1 MYLKKLALAAFL
13 VATATGYAG
22 AADLPVKAAASP
34 PLAPPFFF
42 VNDNTLEYSYRF
54 TATDPG
60 VGVTPKNLV
69 TFTHFD
75 VWAYGTNF
83 FTVSWLRSTSN
94 DPAINPLAPG
104 GGIGVGTGTSEI
116 YGLFRS
122 TFGFNEISNT
132 KMFSMGPL
140 TDISLEVGADANAS
154 NGGILSGKTDV
165 VAGLDFSFALPYKG
179 HFELSPLFYKEWQH
193 SQFAG
198 IPSESLDFTG
208 TWALETVYAMPLGF
222 LPPSIPLTFS
232 GYANFYGP
240 KGSGGGFVG
249 VGGNQTTTEFHS
261 EQRISLDVGK
271 VMGGRPGMFS
281 VFGGYRYWT
290 HKFGIA
296 SSTLI
301 PFTTESTWITG
312 ATIAF

>member
-1 MYLKKLALAAFL
+1 MYAKTSVLAALL
-13 VATATGYAG
+13 VATATGIAG
-22 AADLPVKAAASP
+22 AADMPMKAKAP

-60 VGVTPKNLV
+60 VNKTAKNLV

-83 FTVSWLRSTSN
+83 FTISWLRSSN
-94 DPAINPLAPG
+94 SDPAATGLP
-104 GGIGVGTGTSEI
+104 GVGVGTSEI

-122 TFGFNEISNT
+122 TFGLNQLTNT
-132 KMFSMGPL
+132 KTFSLGPL
-140 TDISLEVGADANAS
+140 TNISLEVGADANAS
-154 NGGILSGKTDV
+154 NGGILSGKTDI
-165 VAGLDFSFALPYKG
+165 VAGLDFSFALPYGG
-179 HFELSPLFYKEWQH
+179 HLEVSPLYYKEWQH

-198 IPSESLDFTG
+198 IPSQSLDFNG
-208 TWALETVYAMPLGF
+208 TWAVETVYAMPLGF

-232 GYANFYGP
+232 GYASWYGP
-240 KGSGGGFVG
+240 KGNGGGVVG
-249 VGGNQTTTEFHS
+249 IGGNQTTTEFHS
-261 EQRISLDVGK
+261 EQRLSLDVGK
-271 VMGGRPGMFS
+271 VMGSRPGMFS
-281 VFGGYRYWT
+281 VFGGYRYWKN
-290 HKFGIA
+290 KFGIA
-296 SSTLI
+296 DSTLI